1 MLLQF
6 EIFARLS
13 CRVET
18 VVNDDDMLY
27 KNILFASRCSTV
39 DCSQHE
45 VAIAIAQKVEREKK
59 ALADPRGRTLLQD
72 STVRYAWDETE
83 AVAIL

>member
-1 MLLQF
+1 M
-6 EIFARLS
+6 
-13 CRVET
+13 
-18 VVNDDDMLY
+18 NGDDMLY
-27 KNILFASRCSTV
+27 KNIVFASRCSTV

-45 VAIAIAQKVEREKK
+45 GAIAIAQKVGREKE

-83 AVAIL
+83 GVIIL